1 MTNMARK
8 VLTRVAEAVVAEP
21 ISALTSSRADVE
33 DLVSS
38 RPTTFSDN
46 SSGVKIHLLISLT
59 MTPSRR
65 LEAMVARKNNQTNKG
80 EEDSKPLVQ
89 WVVVSSMMMMMTFSA
104 GDSGAASEA
113 GQCSNR
119 CDRLVEAEDI
129 NKCSSQALVAWAW
142 AEAWANL
149 CQHKLTSR
157 MASV

>member
-1 MTNMARK
+1 MAVGR
-8 VLTRVAEAVVAEP
+8 
-21 ISALTSSRADVE
+21 
-33 DLVSS
+33 
-38 RPTTFSDN
+38 
-46 SSGVKIHLLISLT
+46 
-59 MTPSRR
+59 
-65 LEAMVARKNNQTNKG
+65 NNQTNKG
-80 EEDSKPLVQ
+80 EEDSKPLAQ
-89 WVVVSSMMMMMTFSA
+89 WVEVSSTMMMTSLVV
-104 GDSGAASEA
+104 DSGAASEA